1 MPRAVRGYRAKTG
14 VDRFFAQHPNLL
26 RGQKTTVALQIWVGD
41 ISYLVIAGPWF
52 YPAIIMDY
60 HSRRVLG
67 WSLRPGMG
75 TGRRTAVRT
84 AAVGAIGANGLQS
97 ASWRSA
103 PCARLGRGDLRLRAN
118 EPKDVGER
126 DRRCGRGGR
135 TLREAAGCARHQRG
149 KPSAAP
155 RAPERTN

>member
-1 MPRAVRGYRAKTG
+1 VSHAPGRPRLSRQDRRGSILR
-14 VDRFFAQHPNLL
+14 QHPNLL

-84 AAVGAIGANGLQS
+84 AAIGAIGANGLQS
-97 ASWRSA
+97 ASWCSA
-103 PCARLGRGDLRLRAN
+103 PCARRPVHSPDL
-118 EPKDVGER
+118 
-126 DRRCGRGGR
+126 
-135 TLREAAGCARHQRG
+135 
-149 KPSAAP
+149 P
-155 RAPERTN
+155 RAAITSEHDKFRAG